1 MTSSDAD
8 PALEA
13 AALVVLDWSAR
24 MGDSREHARVFEEVV
39 GDALPAAEVRM
50 LEYLNGREPVPTSAA
65 ASALGIDLSQASRQ
79 ARRLEQAGYV
89 ARVPDPDDGRRTLL
103 HIAPASQP
111 IMDRWLVSWAEQHL
125 AVAAGWST
133 ADLTEMTAWLCHMHR
148 GLNELLPGHPESAAP
163 PRWRKLADDG
173 SFTAEQLD
181 FGEMAT
187 RFYAWAA
194 HAGWF
199 EHVIEREAPALTP
212 LLYVTLR
219 IVDRHGP
226 LSVAELA
233 ERTWVDHTQ
242 ASKRV
247 TKLVELGLVDRAPG
261 AFDRRSS
268 LVRSSRRGSALVA
281 RIVASQ
287 LAALRDAIGPLPEAV
302 RTRRTELM
310 ERYVGALLDHD
321 AVFNW

>member
-1 MTSSDAD
+1 MTSSDAA
-8 PALEA
+8 PALETA
-13 AALVVLDWSAR
+13 TLTVLDWSAR

-39 GDALPAAEVRM
+39 GDALPAADVRM
-50 LEYLNGREPVPTSAA
+50 LEYLNGREPVPTSAV

-111 IMDRWLVSWAEQHL
+111 VVDRWLVSWAEQHL

-133 ADLTEMTAWLCHMHR
+133 ADLTEMTAWLCHIHR

-163 PRWRKLADDG
+163 PRWRKLVDDG
-173 SFTAEQLD
+173 SLSAEQLD

-187 RFYAWAA
+187 RLYAWAA

-199 EHVIEREAPALTP
+199 EHILEHHAPALTP

-268 LVRSSRRGSALVA
+268 LVRSSRRGSTLVT
-281 RIVASQ
+281 RIVAGEV
-287 LAALRDAIGPLPEAV
+287 AALHDALGPLPDET
-302 RTRRTELM
+302 RSRRTELM
-310 ERYVGALLDHD
+310 QRYVKALIDHH
-321 AVFNW
+321 AVTDW

>member
-1 MTSSDAD
+1 MTSTDTD
-8 PALEA
+8 LALEA
-13 AALVVLDWSAR
+13 ATLTVLDWSAR
-24 MGDSREHARVFEEVV
+24 MGDSREHARAFEEVV
-39 GDALPAAEVRM
+39 GTTLPAADVRM
-50 LEYLNGREPVPTSAA
+50 LEYLNGRDPAPTSAA
-65 ASALGIDLSQASRQ
+65 AAALAIDLSQASRQ

-103 HIAPASQP
+103 QIAAGAQP
-111 IMDRWLVSWAEQHL
+111 VIDRWLVSWAEQHM
-125 AVAAGWST
+125 AVAGDWDP
-133 ADLTEMTAWLCHMHR
+133 ADVTELTAWLCELHR
-148 GLNELLPGHPESAAP
+148 GLNRLLPGYPDSAAP
-163 PRWRKLADDG
+163 PRWRMLVDDG
-173 SFTAEQLD
+173 SLTTEQLD

-187 RFYAWAA
+187 RLYAWIA

-199 EHVIEREAPALTP
+199 EHVLERHAPALTP

-219 IVDRHGP
+219 IADRHGP
-226 LSVAELA
+226 LSVADLA

-281 RIVASQ
+281 RIVAGEV
-287 LAALRDAIGPLPEAV
+287 DAVREAVGPLPEA
-302 RTRRTELM
+302 TRSRRADLM
-310 ERYVGALLDHD
+310 QRYVDALIAHH
-321 AVFNW
+321 AVSDW